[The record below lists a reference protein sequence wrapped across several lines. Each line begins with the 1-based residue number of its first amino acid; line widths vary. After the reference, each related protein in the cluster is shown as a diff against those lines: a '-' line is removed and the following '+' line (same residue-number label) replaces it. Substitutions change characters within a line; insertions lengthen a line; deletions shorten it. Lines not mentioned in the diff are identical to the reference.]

1 MKKARL
7 MLAAAAAGILLA
19 GCSAGGAGSF
29 SPDRSCVYITS
40 DGDIKS
46 ALVLETEE
54 TFEADADELREF
66 LESAVERF
74 NEKTGGSEGEEVPVS
89 LDSCSVQDGEMPAV
103 FGYRSA
109 ADLIAFRQSDE
120 NEDTSNSFT
129 SIEVK
134 SAADAGTAG
143 WLAGEFQTADGKA
156 VSGLD
161 ITKEQK
167 ALAVNVQ
174 GGGVLETEGQVLYM
188 SNGVETISDTA
199 VTVPEGQTSVVV
211 FTTK

>member
-89 LDSCSVQDGEMPAV
+89 LDSCSVQDGEM
-103 FGYRSA
+103 
-109 ADLIAFRQSDE
+109 
-120 NEDTSNSFT
+120 
-129 SIEVK
+129 
-134 SAADAGTAG
+134 TARR
-143 WLAGEFQTADGKA
+143 
-156 VSGLD
+156 
-161 ITKEQK
+161 I
-167 ALAVNVQ
+167 
-174 GGGVLETEGQVLYM
+174 
-188 SNGVETISDTA
+188 
-199 VTVPEGQTSVVV
+199 
-211 FTTK
+211 

>member
-89 LDSCSVQDGEMPAV
+89 LDSCSVQDGEMTAV

-134 SAADAGTAG
+134 SAADAGT
-143 WLAGEFQTADGKA
+143 A

>member
-7 MLAAAAAGILLA
+7 MLAVLAAGILLA

-54 TFEADADELREF
+54 TFDADELREF

-74 NEKTGGSEGEEVPVS
+74 NEKTGGSEGEEAPVS
-89 LDSCSVQDGEMPAV
+89 LDSCSVQDGEMTAV

-120 NEDTSNSFT
+120 NEDASNSFT

-161 ITKEQK
+161 IAKEQK
-167 ALAVNVQ
+167 ALAVSVQ

-188 SNGVETISDTA
+188 SNGVETISDAA

-211 FTTK
+211 FTAK